1 MIKRILQVMS
11 LLLIFTLMN
20 TNTTYSSS
28 PSEEDNCLNSFRQ
41 KVLHDI
47 KKDFPELSILDRD
60 KGRVTSYSVDDL
72 HKVLIIEG
80 RETPSLKSLFPLFIG
95 SHQGERR
102 LFIVSGDKPLPP
114 KYDNTFVG
122 YLLYKE
128 LDGTNV
134 MIKLRRS
141 DTSWDVVNISKVS
154 GDRMFLSKECQ

>member
-41 KVLHDI
+41 KILHDI

-72 HKVLIIEG
+72 HKVIIIEG
-80 RETPSLKSLFPLFIG
+80 RETSHLKSLLPLFTG
-95 SHQGERR
+95 SNQGERK
-102 LFIVSGDKPLPP
+102 LFIVSGEKAIPP
-114 KYDNTFVG
+114 KYNNYFVG

-134 MIKLRRS
+134 MIKLRKS

-154 GDRMFLSKECQ
+154 GDRMFNVST